1 MFTKVDVL
9 EVLCI
14 SLFIALVS
22 TLCNMH
28 GV

>member
-9 EVLCI
+9 EGLCI

-22 TLCNMH
+22 TLCNMY
-28 GV
+28 GM